1 MGKNIS
7 VLLMIS
13 QSVSLIIFHS
23 RAMKKYILSLLF
35 ISSLVSAAPTP
46 LEVTIADTLASYDII
61 VEQKTTTAYRL
72 GDTITRAEAV

>member
-7 VLLMIS
+7 VLLMIF
-13 QSVSLIIFHS
+13 QFVSLIIFHS

>member
-1 MGKNIS
+1 
-7 VLLMIS
+7 
-13 QSVSLIIFHS
+13 
-23 RAMKKYILSLLF
+23 MKKYIIALF
-35 ISSLVSAAPTP
+35 FCVSLVHAAPTP

>member
-1 MGKNIS
+1 
-7 VLLMIS
+7 
-13 QSVSLIIFHS
+13 
-23 RAMKKYILSLLF
+23 MKKYILSLLF
-35 ISSLVSAAPTP
+35 ISSIVSAAPTP